1 FGEVKSVAG
10 PAWGIRGGDIDK
22 DGVVGGSAS
31 GGHLVSFDRR
41 KCKGPLNGPNAT
53 GNHCP
58 EGWTFYKYPGPGF
71 DGLGDNSAESSYYS
85 WVDQHDTF
93 GLGKDVPMSTA
104 NLMDGLVALKD
115 GKMISLRVPYP
126 LGFYAKGFDGRI
138 DDPNA
143 GWKGRGLW
151 TSSGDRAP
159 WLIAGGKGMKPMAV
173 HFQLRL
179 DLLAK
184 SSRGVDDDRRG
195 GFRRPSFSDALLAM
209 RFPVPLFPA
218 TLVRRYKRFLA
229 DVVLPSGET
238 VTVHCANPGSM
249 IGLDAEGAR
258 VWLSKSANPSRK
270 LAHSWELIEVDFGGG
285 AELVGINTIHPNA
298 LAAEAIAAGAV
309 AERAGYASVRRE
321 VKYGKHS
328 RVDFL
333 LEAPARPP
341 CYVEIKNVHL
351 MRQPGLAEFPD
362 AVTKRGA
369 KHLVE
374 LGAMAAA
381 GARAVMLFL

>member
-1 FGEVKSVAG
+1 
-10 PAWGIRGGDIDK
+10 
-22 DGVVGGSAS
+22 
-31 GGHLVSFDRR
+31 
-41 KCKGPLNGPNAT
+41 
-53 GNHCP
+53 
-58 EGWTFYKYPGPGF
+58 
-71 DGLGDNSAESSYYS
+71 
-85 WVDQHDTF
+85 
-93 GLGKDVPMSTA
+93 
-104 NLMDGLVALKD
+104 
-115 GKMISLRVPYP
+115 
-126 LGFYAKGFDGRI
+126 
-138 DDPNA
+138 
-143 GWKGRGLW
+143 
-151 TSSGDRAP
+151 
-159 WLIAGGKGMKPMAV
+159 
-173 HFQLRL
+173 
-179 DLLAK
+179 
-184 SSRGVDDDRRG
+184 
-195 GFRRPSFSDALLAM
+195 M

-249 IGLDAEGAR
+249 IGLDAAGAR

-270 LAHSWELIEVDFGGG
+270 LAHSWELIEVDLGGG

-309 AERAGYASVRRE
+309 AELAGYASVRRE
-321 VKYGKHS
+321 VKYVRNS

-381 GARAVMLFL
+381 GARAVMLFLIQIGSARRFKLARDIDPAYGAAFDAARAMGVEAIAYRCGISCEGIEVAEPVSIEESDPYPPASSAHSRA